1 VDGEHLNMNNLSIP
15 NVLGRELCEYYCLD
29 LYKKLN
35 NSRHCVHYLDNYI
48 R

>member
-29 LYKKLN
+29 LYK
-35 NSRHCVHYLDNYI
+35 SWIIQDIVFTI
-48 R
+48 